1 MKKSYDWERKAFTR
15 PHKPSAVIKL
25 TLANIYEEKT
35 VIGHNS
41 NPYRA
46 ERNKILLHGWHQDR

>member
-1 MKKSYDWERKAFTR
+1 MKKSYDWERKAFIR
-15 PHKPSAVIKL
+15 SHKSSAVMKL
-25 TLANIYEEKT
+25 TLANIYEEKA

-46 ERNKILLHGWHQDR
+46 ERNKIMLHGCHQDR

>member
-1 MKKSYDWERKAFTR
+1 MKKFYDWERKAFTR